1 MNNIQRVDATELVNV
16 CSAILAQEGV
26 PIADAKFVASTLVE
40 ADLKGIH
47 SHGILRLKRY
57 VRELRTR
64 VTNPT
69 PHIGVSEEGPA
80 IARVDGDGALG
91 PLVGRLAMQT
101 CIEKA
106 WQAGSATVTA
116 FRSRHFGTAGYYAL
130 MARDADLIGI
140 SMTVASPR
148 LAPTGGTQPLF
159 GNNPLALAVPGDQ
172 AFPLLIDFASGRTGA
187 GRLELA
193 ATKGES
199 IPSGLARDLDGND
212 TTDPQVG
219 LKGSIIPIAE
229 HKGYGLTMFIEILA
243 GLLGGAPYFGISRK
257 DVERHMHDKG
267 IGHFF
272 MAIDPSRFMPIDQF
286 KAAVNHMV
294 QGIKNSPQASGTEEI
309 LVPGE
314 LEHRKREA
322 SLRSGIPL
330 AQATVDILRDLASE
344 CGREIRTK

>member
-1 MNNIQRVDATELVNV
+1 MNQTLRVDAQHLVEV
-16 CSAILAQEGV
+16 CSAILAREGV
-26 PIADAKFVASTLVE
+26 PQTDADFVASTLVE

-47 SHGILRLKRY
+47 SHGILRLGRY
-57 VRELRTR
+57 VRELRNR

-69 PHIGVSEEGPA
+69 PQIHIAEDGPA
-80 IARVDGDGALG
+80 IARIDGDGALG
-91 PLVGRLAMQT
+91 PLVGRFAMNT

-106 WQAGSATVTA
+106 RQNGTATVTA

-130 MARDADLIGI
+130 MARDADLVGI

-193 ATKGES
+193 ATKGEA
-199 IPSGLARDLDGND
+199 IPSGLARDLEGND
-212 TTDPQVG
+212 TTDPHVG
-219 LKGSIIPIAE
+219 LAGTIIPIAE
-229 HKGYGLTMFIEILA
+229 HKGYGLTLFIEILA
-243 GLLGGAPYFGISRK
+243 GLLGGAPYFGIARE
-257 DVERHMHDKG
+257 DVERHMHERG

-272 MAIDPSRFMPIDQF
+272 MAIDPSRFMPIEQF
-286 KAAVNHMV
+286 KAAVAHMV
-294 QGIKNSPQASGTEEI
+294 QGIKQSQRMPGVEEI

-314 LEHRKREA
+314 LEFRKRQE
-322 SLRSGIPL
+322 SLQDGIPL
-330 AQATVDILRDLASE
+330 AQATVDILRNLAAE
-344 CGREIRTK
+344 CGREIHVK